1 MDFATSKMN
10 KLQNLTFSSP
20 ASKASR
26 EEPNFI
32 KKTCELCFRFV
43 TPPVCLLQTLTS
55 IIAILRNMHSNTP
68 FKNFQSWLPELFLSV
83 CFKHLFLKNSR
94 IGKNKLFDIEKFP
107 RYAPFAGE
115 RV

>member
-43 TPPVCLLQTLTS
+43 TPPVCLSVT
-55 IIAILRNMHSNTP
+55 
-68 FKNFQSWLPELFLSV
+68 NFDLNYCHFTQHAF
-83 CFKHLFLKNSR
+83 
-94 IGKNKLFDIEKFP
+94 
-107 RYAPFAGE
+107 
-115 RV
+115 